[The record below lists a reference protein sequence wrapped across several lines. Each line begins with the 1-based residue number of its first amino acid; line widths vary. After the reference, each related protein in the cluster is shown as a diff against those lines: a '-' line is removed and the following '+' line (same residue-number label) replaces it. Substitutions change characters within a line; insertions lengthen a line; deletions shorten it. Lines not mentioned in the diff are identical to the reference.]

1 MPTEH
6 DTTNREIAQ
15 RLDYLAG
22 RWSDEEQY
30 ENFSNY
36 ETHMKAFIESKSGVF
51 ISMKKRPFEVKYKL
65 DLTTYVVQIKG
76 SKINIFIED

>member
-1 MPTEH
+1 MTEH
-6 DTTNREIAQ
+6 DAINKEIAN

-22 RWSDEEQY
+22 RWNDEEQY

-51 ISMKKRPFEVKYKL
+51 IDMKKRPFEVRYRL
-65 DLTTYVVQIKG
+65 DTTTYVVQIKG